1 MNLRWLQARR
11 VVLASLALAAAACG
25 GQAAPASRAT
35 TAQPKVAY
43 ANIGG
48 YLLAYEC
55 AGAGSPTVILGA
67 GYTASGIS
75 TYGPVILPAL
85 ARHTRVCTYDRA
97 GDGLSDARPASVRP
111 LTGATQA
118 RELHTLLQVI
128 HARPP
133 YVLVGHSYGGM
144 ITREFAAR
152 YRHQVAG
159 MVLLDASSE
168 PEVAVYD
175 RLHAG
180 PWIDGTVQPAPN
192 QRIDIHATVRQ
203 LQSAPSLGRMPLIVI
218 TAGILQDQWLKTVP
232 RLEARAQTRLASL
245 SPDSIHV
252 VDRGIGHLIP
262 SLDPP
267 IVIVATQA
275 VLAAAA
281 SRHPLAPCPQVFRSD
296 PAAQC
301 LRREQ
306 LGQQR
311 T

>member
-1 MNLRWLQARR
+1 
-11 VVLASLALAAAACG
+11 
-25 GQAAPASRAT
+25 
-35 TAQPKVAY
+35 
-43 ANIGG
+43 
-48 YLLAYEC
+48 
-55 AGAGSPTVILGA
+55 
-67 GYTASGIS
+67 
-75 TYGPVILPAL
+75 
-85 ARHTRVCTYDRA
+85 
-97 GDGLSDARPASVRP
+97 
-111 LTGATQA
+111 
-118 RELHTLLQVI
+118 
-128 HARPP
+128 
-133 YVLVGHSYGGM
+133 
-144 ITREFAAR
+144 
-152 YRHQVAG
+152 
-159 MVLLDASSE
+159 
-168 PEVAVYD
+168 
-175 RLHAG
+175 
-180 PWIDGTVQPAPN
+180 
-192 QRIDIHATVRQ
+192 VRQ

-262 SLDPP
+262 SLDPR

-296 PAAQC
+296 LAAQC